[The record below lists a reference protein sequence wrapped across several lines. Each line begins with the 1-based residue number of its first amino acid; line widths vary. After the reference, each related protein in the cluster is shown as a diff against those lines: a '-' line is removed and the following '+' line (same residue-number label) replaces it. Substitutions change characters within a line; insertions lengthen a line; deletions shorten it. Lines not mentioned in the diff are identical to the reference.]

1 MTLLSRLLM
10 PHWPSIYGFA
20 LGLIAANLGGRIAS
34 NVWGEGTA
42 VGDLV
47 GVYTFGAMAA
57 VAVAAGI
64 WWGVRRRRQEITGEL
79 LVIFLIATLFAVLV
93 NPLIARVDYPD
104 LQGVFSQ
111 IPIYFALLAVSGW
124 VGFLIVMALGV
135 DRYGRE
141 LKATRIAFERKASP
155 SRKAAAAKA

>member
-57 VAVAAGI
+57 VAIAAGI

-79 LVIFLIATLFAVLV
+79 LTIFVIATLFAVLV
-93 NPLIARVDYPD
+93 NPLIARVDYPN
-104 LQGVFSQ
+104 LNGIFSQ
-111 IPIYFALLAVSGW
+111 VPIYFALLAVSGW
-124 VGFLIVMALGV
+124 VGYLIVMALGV

-141 LKATRIAFERKASP
+141 LKATQIAFELKANP
-155 SRKAAAAKA
+155 KKAAALKS

>member
-20 LGLIAANLGGRIAS
+20 LGLIAANLAGRIAS

-42 VGDLV
+42 VGDLL

-57 VAVAAGI
+57 VAIGAGI
-64 WWGVRRRRQEITGEL
+64 WWGVRRDRREITGEL
-79 LVIFLIATLFAVLV
+79 LVIFVIATLFAVLV
-93 NPLIARVDYPD
+93 NPLLARVDYPT
-104 LQGVFSQ
+104 LNGVFSQ
-111 IPIYFALLAVSGW
+111 TLIYFALLALSGW

-141 LKATRIAFERKASP
+141 LKATKIAFEHKANP
-155 SRKAAAAKA
+155 SRTAKTA

>member
-20 LGLIAANLGGRIAS
+20 LGLIAANLAGRIAS
-34 NVWGEGTA
+34 KVWGEGTA
-42 VGDLV
+42 IGDLV

-79 LVIFLIATLFAVLV
+79 LPIFVVATLFAVLL
-93 NPLIARVDYPD
+93 NPLIARVDYPTID
-104 LQGVFSQ
+104 GIFSQ
-111 IPIYFALLAVSGW
+111 TLIYFALLAVSGW

-135 DRYGRE
+135 DSYGRE
-141 LKATRIAFERKASP
+141 LKATQIAFEHKANP
-155 SRKAAAAKA
+155 SRTAAAKA

>member
-20 LGLIAANLGGRIAS
+20 LGIIAANLAGRFAS
-34 NVWGEGTA
+34 TKWGEGTA
-42 VGDLV
+42 IGDLV

-57 VAVAAGI
+57 AAVAAGI

-79 LVIFLIATLFAVLV
+79 LSIFVVATLFTVLV
-93 NPLIARVDYPD
+93 NPLIAWVDYPTLD
-104 LQGVFSQ
+104 GVFSQ
-111 IPIYFALLAVSGW
+111 TLIYFALLALSGW

-135 DRYGRE
+135 DVYGRE
-141 LKATRIAFERKASP
+141 LKATRIAFERKANP
-155 SRKAAAAKA
+155 KAA

>member
-20 LGLIAANLGGRIAS
+20 LGLIAANLAGRFAS
-34 NVWGEGTA
+34 TQWGEGTA

-64 WWGVRRRRQEITGEL
+64 WWGARRRRQEITGEL
-79 LVIFLIATLFAVLV
+79 LSIFVVATLFTVLV
-93 NPLIARVDYPD
+93 NPLIAQVDFPSLD
-104 LQGVFSQ
+104 GIFSQ
-111 IPIYFALLAVSGW
+111 TLIYFALLALSGW

-135 DRYGRE
+135 DVYGRE
-141 LKATRIAFERKASP
+141 LKATRIAFERKANP
-155 SRKAAAAKA
+155 KAA

>member
-20 LGLIAANLGGRIAS
+20 LGLIAANLAGRIAS
-34 NVWGEGTA
+34 KHWGEGTA

-64 WWGVRRRRQEITGEL
+64 WWGVRRDRKEITGEL
-79 LVIFLIATLFAVLV
+79 LSIFVVTTLFTVLV
-93 NPLIARVDYPD
+93 NPLIARVDFPSLD
-104 LQGVFSQ
+104 GVFSQ
-111 IPIYFALLAVSGW
+111 TLIYFALLALSGW

-135 DRYGRE
+135 DVYGRQ
-141 LKATRIAFERKASP
+141 LKATRIAFERKANP
-155 SRKAAAAKA
+155 KAA

>member
-1 MTLLSRLLM
+1 VNFLSRLLM

-20 LGLIAANLGGRIAS
+20 LGLIAANLAGRIAS
-34 NVWGEGTA
+34 KFWGEGTA

-64 WWGVRRRRQEITGEL
+64 WWGVRRPRKEITGEL
-79 LVIFLIATLFAVLV
+79 LVIFVVATLFAVLV
-93 NPLIARVDYPD
+93 NPLIARVDYPSLD
-104 LQGVFSQ
+104 GVFSQ
-111 IPIYFALLAVSGW
+111 TLIYFALLAVSGW

-135 DRYGRE
+135 DVYGRE
-141 LKATRIAFERKASP
+141 LKATKIAFEHKANP
-155 SRKAAAAKA
+155 SRATARA

>member
-1 MTLLSRLLM
+1 M

-20 LGLIAANLGGRIAS
+20 LGLIVANLAGRIAS
-34 NVWGEGTA
+34 NQWGEGTA

-79 LVIFLIATLFAVLV
+79 LAIFVVATLFTVLV
-93 NPLIARVDYPD
+93 NPVIARVDYPSLD
-104 LQGVFSQ
+104 GVFSQ
-111 IPIYFALLAVSGW
+111 TLIYFALLAVSGW
-124 VGFLIVMALGV
+124 VGYLIVMALGV
-135 DRYGRE
+135 DTYGRE
-141 LKATRIAFERKASP
+141 LKATKIAFERKANP
-155 SRKAAAAKA
+155 KAA

>member
-20 LGLIAANLGGRIAS
+20 LGLIVANLLGRIAS
-34 NVWGEGTA
+34 NQWGEGTA

-57 VAVAAGI
+57 VAIAAGI

-79 LVIFLIATLFAVLV
+79 LCIFVVATLFTVLV
-93 NPLIARVDYPD
+93 NPLIARVDYPSLD
-104 LQGVFSQ
+104 GVFSQ
-111 IPIYFALLAVSGW
+111 TLIYFALLAVSGW
-124 VGFLIVMALGV
+124 VGYLIVMALGV
-135 DRYGRE
+135 DTYGRD
-141 LKATRIAFERKASP
+141 LKATKIAFERKANP
-155 SRKAAAAKA
+155 KAA